1 MKIAVVGATGL
12 VGREMLR
19 VLEERSFPV
28 TELLPVASE
37 RSVGLTVEFQGRQW
51 PVLSVETAL
60 ERRPDIALFSAGGET
75 SRREAP
81 RFADAGCVVI
91 DNSSAWRMEVDV
103 PLVVPEIN
111 FDAVGDHR
119 IIANP
124 NCTTI
129 QLAMTLHPL
138 EQAFGI
144 ERVVV
149 STYQSVSGSGKAT
162 IDRLEAERRGD
173 FSGSSPYPHP
183 IDRNCLPQCDVFA
196 EEGYTKEEWKVMRE
210 SRKILGLPNLA
221 ITCTCVRVPVV
232 GGHSESVNLTL
243 KSETTHEDL
252 LACLSAAPGL
262 AIQDEPERSVYPM
275 PLHARGRDE
284 VFVGRIRRDFSAP
297 RSWNLWIVADNLRK
311 GAATNAVQ
319 IAERVAE
326 RQAAK
331 A

>member
-28 TELLPVASE
+28 TELIPVASE
-37 RSVGLTVEFQGRQW
+37 RSIGQTIEFQGRSL
-51 PVLSVETAL
+51 PVVSMKSAI

-81 RFADAGCVVI
+81 RFTEAGCVVI
-91 DNSSAWRMEVDV
+91 DNSSAWRMETDV

-111 FDAVGDHR
+111 FEAVGTR
-119 IIANP
+119 RLIANP

-129 QLAMTLHPL
+129 QLALTLHPL

-149 STYQSVSGSGKAT
+149 STYQSISGTGKAAV
-162 IDRLEAERRGD
+162 DRMEAERRGD
-173 FSGSSPYPHP
+173 FSGASPYPHP

-196 EEGYTKEEWKVMRE
+196 EDGYTKEEWKVMRE
-210 SRKILGLPNLA
+210 SRKILGLPDLA

-232 GGHSESVNLTL
+232 GGHSESVNVAL
-243 KSETTHEDL
+243 KSEASREDL
-252 LACLSAAPGL
+252 LACLAAAPGL
-262 AIQDEPERSVYPM
+262 VIQDEPDKALYPM

-326 RQAAK
+326 QSAERA
-331 A
+331 

>member
-1 MKIAVVGATGL
+1 MKTAVIGATGL

-19 VLEERSFPV
+19 VLEERGFPV
-28 TELLPVASE
+28 TELIPVASE
-37 RSVGLTVEFQGRQW
+37 RSVGQAIEFQGRQW
-51 PVLSVETAL
+51 PVVSVESAL
-60 ERRPDIALFSAGGET
+60 ERRPDIALFSAGGEA

-81 RFADAGCVVI
+81 RFTEAGCVVI
-91 DNSSAWRMEVDV
+91 DNASAWRMEQDV

-111 FDAVGDHR
+111 FDAVGGGR
-119 IIANP
+119 LIANP

-138 EQAFGI
+138 ELAFGL

-149 STYQSVSGSGKAT
+149 STYQSVTGSGKAT
-162 IDRLEAERRGD
+162 ADRLEAERRGD
-173 FSGSSPYPHP
+173 FSGPSPYPHP

-210 SRKILGLPNLA
+210 SRKILGLPQLA

-232 GGHSESVNLTL
+232 GGHSESVNVAL
-243 KSETTHEDL
+243 KSETSREDI

-262 AIQDEPERSVYPM
+262 VIQDEPERALYPM

-284 VFVGRIRRDFSAP
+284 VFVGRIRRDHSAP

-326 RQAAK
+326 RLAERA
-331 A
+331 